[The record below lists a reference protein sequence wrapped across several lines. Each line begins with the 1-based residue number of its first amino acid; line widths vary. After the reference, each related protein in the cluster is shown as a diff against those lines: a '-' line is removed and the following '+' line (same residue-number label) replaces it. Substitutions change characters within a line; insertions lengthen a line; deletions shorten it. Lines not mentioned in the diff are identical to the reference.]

1 MDLSIQKM
9 QPPAS
14 VQGKSAA
21 KKSSR
26 AGAITEDNAVESA
39 DRDEKVE
46 FRHGNTAYEQSDHEE
61 LSEKD
66 LTNQR
71 KRPRQKQSQLLSGED
86 LPQLT
91 KSMETSSLPEKSA
104 DGLMNLRAYQSP
116 PALAEQEEEP
126 HFDKNI

>member
-1 MDLSIQKM
+1 M
-9 QPPAS
+9 
-14 VQGKSAA
+14 
-21 KKSSR
+21 
-26 AGAITEDNAVESA
+26 ESA

-86 LPQLT
+86 LTPVDQVHGNIQFSGKICRRIDELT
-91 KSMETSSLPEKSA
+91 CLSIPSGA
-104 DGLMNLRAYQSP
+104 R
-116 PALAEQEEEP
+116 
-126 HFDKNI
+126 

>member
-46 FRHGNTAYEQSDHEE
+46 FRHGNTAYEQSEHDE
-61 LSEKD
+61 LSEKNA
-66 LTNQR
+66 TNRQ
-71 KRPRQKQSQLLSGED
+71 KRPRQQQSQLLSGED
-86 LPQLT
+86 LSQLT
-91 KSMETSSLPEKSA
+91 KSMETSEIPERSA
-104 DGLMNLRAYQSP
+104 DGLLNLRAYQATPVLS
-116 PALAEQEEEP
+116 EQEEEP